1 MPDVVRFI
9 VDTQLPPALAKFF
22 RQRGYGATHAVNY
35 PAGALLQDDEIIVI
49 AQQEKRIVVTK
60 DSDFFDFFMLNN
72 YPPAVLLLQ
81 LGNIKNSDLFEFMDN
96 NLDTIIQLFEENI
109 ERLVAIN
116 RDRIVIY

>member
-1 MPDVVRFI
+1 MPDDVRFL

-35 PAGALLQDDEIIVI
+35 PTGALLQDDEIIAI
-49 AQQEKRIVVTK
+49 A
-60 DSDFFDFFMLNN
+60 
-72 YPPAVLLLQ
+72 
-81 LGNIKNSDLFEFMDN
+81 DLFQFMDN

-116 RDRIVIY
+116 RDRVVIY